1 MVVCACSKLTWGWS
15 NLKRLNKILL
25 TRTKLHQYCTG
36 SSLVTEKVFQ
46 GEEGW
51 LGPDHHPLKPQ
62 PLSATW
68 RAKRKQNFCWSV
80 NYHLQENPLKKKTSV
95 SYYNCTSFRTLLYY
109 IRQIFPKIPWPKKV
123 ASTHVIFGWNND
135 NLAVDALLVNLQI
148 VWYQKNKKIII
159 LWFS

>member
-1 MVVCACSKLTWGWS
+1 MTPLEMVVCACSKLTWGWS

-80 NYHLQENPLKKKTSV
+80 NYHFQQNPLKRKHLFHIATA
-95 SYYNCTSFRTLLYY
+95 LLSEHYC
-109 IRQIFPKIPWPKKV
+109 IIFARFFPKFLGQRKWPV
-123 ASTHVIFGWNND
+123 HM
-135 NLAVDALLVNLQI
+135 
-148 VWYQKNKKIII
+148 
-159 LWFS
+159 WFLGEAMTIWR